1 MYRKQILSDF
11 YIYQDDEGVYHVE
24 GDGVKKLFDQTNF
37 NNDASVRMFA
47 KKLRDMGVDKKLREL
62 GVKNKDT
69 VCIFDYVFE
78 FID

>member
-1 MYRKQILSDF
+1 
-11 YIYQDDEGVYHVE
+11 
-24 GDGVKKLFDQTNF
+24 
-37 NNDASVRMFA
+37 MFA
-47 KKLRDMGVDKKLREL
+47 EKLRDMGVVKKLREL